1 MTGPEYIAAVA
12 ATGVVIILLGCAFVV
27 IAGVW
32 RHNSDLNKCDSCN
45 GLGYHAIRGDDG
57 RETGGRYACEC
68 QSVSSHF
75 SAANS

>member
-12 ATGVVIILLGCAFVV
+12 ATGVVIILLGCAVVV
-27 IAGVW
+27 IAGLW
-32 RHNSDLNKCDSCN
+32 YRHKELNKCDSCN

-57 RETGGRYACEC
+57 RETGARYTCEC
-68 QSVSSHF
+68 RTVGSHF